1 MEEIFATHDLI
12 LLPSASVTRLAVGVD
27 HSQTRSRLLRYRAPF
42 SLAGVPTVV
51 IPCAHGGMQLAA
63 ARGRDES
70 LLQFAA
76 QIGAQRKTA
85 AHR

>member
-1 MEEIFATHDLI
+1 MDELFSAHELI
-12 LLPSASVTRLAVGVD
+12 LLPCASVMRLAVGVD
-27 HSQTRSRLLRYRAPF
+27 HSQTRSRLLRYRTPF

-63 ARGRDES
+63 ARGCDEA

-76 QIGAQRKTA
+76 HIGAHRNTA
-85 AHR
+85 TA